1 MYLSFVEFHY
11 TMAVDSLLELEI
23 DDDHVPLSDL
33 DRFGFKLAKSSSRDF
48 AVGDDFDGTIAHP
61 RGKLRTK
68 FRVRRENANH
78 YHCMFRDLSIG
89 EQEAVSR
96 LLNEIDGG
104 TSGDALE
111 ELSYDELARG
121 DAVAKAS
128 KKKPGKQKTVEST
141 SKPQGPQRNIKA
153 LVAILLVVSM
163 LAVTVLVAV
172 FVQMRYS
179 VQVGN
184 SVLVGNYQPINTR
197 YEGELS
203 EVYVREGQDV
213 HAGQLIAQLKNPDLQ
228 STVVEAESELNT
240 ALAEK
245 NSVDSM
251 LGDYEN
257 TLKFARLKL
266 DQDLN
271 AEKAELKR
279 ARYNLEIAQMEAKR
293 LAPLAADNSIPAT
306 EHYKAVNMVSAGE
319 AEMEGIQA
327 RIERIALA
335 QEACKSGIL
344 IVGDRIDDRMMELK
358 ASRESLQ
365 AKVEQAE
372 KTLEQ
377 AQKRLESLGI
387 KAPSDGKVFAV
398 YRHSGEFVKIAE
410 EVIALSRTGQETWA
424 IGQVPVDQVT
434 SIKPGQ
440 EVKVEIPSLQV
451 KTTGKVTA
459 VGHRAVYG
467 KGGYTAEFRGGS
479 ALDVPIRVDIEGLPE
494 DIPSGMR
501 LKMTVKLEFNLP
513 WLEQAQ
519 EQVESLASLA
529 GFAQ

>member
-1 MYLSFVEFHY
+1 
-11 TMAVDSLLELEI
+11 MAVDSLLELEI

-48 AVGDDFDGTIAHP
+48 SVGEDFDATIAHP
-61 RGKLRTK
+61 SGKLRTK

-96 LLNEIDGG
+96 LLSDIEGG
-104 TSGDALE
+104 QSGDALE

-128 KKKPGKQKTVEST
+128 KKKPGKSKATET
-141 SKPQGPQRNIKA
+141 PASKPQGPQRNIKA
-153 LVAILLVVSM
+153 LVALLLVVSM

-197 YEGELS
+197 YEGELA

-228 STVVEAESELNT
+228 SSVVEAESELNT
-240 ALAEK
+240 AIAEK
-245 NSVDSM
+245 NSVASM
-251 LGDYEN
+251 LGDYQN

-266 DQDLN
+266 DQDLA

-279 ARYNLEIAQMEAKR
+279 ANYNFKIAQLEADR

-306 EHYKAVNMVSAGE
+306 EHYKAVNLVSASE
-319 AEMEGIQA
+319 AEIEGIQA
-327 RIERIALA
+327 RIERVALA
-335 QEACKSGIL
+335 QEACESGIL

-365 AKVEQAE
+365 AKVDQAE

-377 AQKRLESLGI
+377 AKQRLESLGI

-410 EVIALSRTGQETWA
+410 EVIALSRSGQETWA

-479 ALDVPIRVDIEGLPE
+479 ALDVPIRVDVEGLPK

-501 LKMTVKLEFNLP
+501 LKMTVKLEFKLP
-513 WLEQAQ
+513 WLEKAQ
-519 EQVESLASLA
+519 EKVESLASMA

>member
-1 MYLSFVEFHY
+1 
-11 TMAVDSLLELEI
+11 MAVDTLLELEI
-23 DDDHVPLSDL
+23 DDDHVPVSDL
-33 DRFGFKLAKSSSRDF
+33 DRFGFKLAKSSSRPF
-48 AVGDDFDGTIAHP
+48 SVGDDFDGAIAHP

-68 FRVRRENANH
+68 FRVRREHADH

-89 EQEAVSR
+89 EQEAVSQ
-96 LLNEIDGG
+96 LLHELGG
-104 TSGDALE
+104 GQSGDALE

-121 DAVAKAS
+121 DAAAKARS
-128 KKKPGKQKTVEST
+128 KKPGK
-141 SKPQGPQRNIKA
+141 SKSAENKSAQPVGPQRNIKA
-153 LVAILLVVSM
+153 LVALLLVAGM

-172 FVQMRYS
+172 FVQLRYS
-179 VQVGN
+179 VQVDN
-184 SVLVGNYQPINTR
+184 SVLVGNYQPINAR
-197 YEGELS
+197 HEGELA

-228 STVVEAESELNT
+228 STVVEAESVLNT
-240 ALAEK
+240 AIAEK
-245 NSVDSM
+245 NSVESM
-251 LGDYEN
+251 LGDYDN

-266 DQDLN
+266 AQDLV
-271 AEKAELKR
+271 AEEAELKR
-279 ARYNLEIAQMEAKR
+279 AKYNLKIAQMEADR

-306 EHYKAVNMVSAGE
+306 DHYKAVNLVSASE
-319 AEMEGIQA
+319 AEIEGIQA

-335 QEACKSGIL
+335 QEACESGIL
-344 IVGDRIDDRMMELK
+344 IVGDNIDDRMMELK
-358 ASRESLQ
+358 ASRQALQ

-372 KTLEQ
+372 KTLEE
-377 AQKRLESLGI
+377 AKKRLESLGI

-410 EVIALSRTGQETWA
+410 EVIALSRSGQETWA

-440 EVKVEIPSLQV
+440 EVKVEIPALQV
-451 KTTGKVTA
+451 KTSGKVTA

-479 ALDVPIRVDIEGLPE
+479 ALDIPIRVDIEGLPQ

-501 LKMTVKLEFNLP
+501 LKMTVKLEFNVP
-513 WLEQAQ
+513 WLEKAQ
-519 EQVESLASLA
+519 EKVESLASLA
-529 GFAQ
+529 GFAL